1 MESLPVAHKIILALL
16 LLYVAPCL
24 HAQGGPPFLTD
35 DPGTPGDG
43 HWEINT
49 AWIHEG
55 RPGGQANELP
65 LVDINYGWGERIQ
78 LKYEASQ
85 LMIRGEDGISRSG
98 FSNSLAGVKWRFL
111 DDDKRGWSAS
121 TYPQVEFRNP
131 GSSSARRGL
140 VADETTLI
148 LPLEVV
154 KNLGHGLSVNA
165 DLGYVAPTRSDP
177 SWFYGAVLGREVRS
191 NLDLGIELHGE
202 CTQGGARSELTALLG
217 LRYKVSEH
225 SVLLVSVGRELHNYF
240 EARASVVSY
249 LGWQILR

>member
-1 MESLPVAHKIILALL
+1 MAPSSFFPTLILL
-16 LLYVAPCL
+16 LLSAVVAPAL
-24 HAQGGPPFLTD
+24 RAQGGPPFLTD

-65 LVDINYGWGERIQ
+65 LVDINYGWGDRVQ
-78 LKYEASQ
+78 LKYEASELVLREQ
-85 LMIRGEDGISRSG
+85 DGISRSG

-111 DDDKRGWSAS
+111 DDEKTGWSAS

-131 GSSSARRGL
+131 GSSSARRRL
-140 VADETTLI
+140 VADETTFI
-148 LPLEVV
+148 LPFEVV
-154 KNLGHGLSVNA
+154 KEISRGLRVNV
-165 DLGYVAPTRSDP
+165 DLGYVAPTRSDA
-177 SWFYGAVLGREVRS
+177 SWFYGAVFGGEIRPNLELGVEV
-191 NLDLGIELHGE
+191 HGE

-225 SVLLVSVGRELHNYF
+225 SLLLASAGRELHNHF
-240 EARASVVSY
+240 ETRANVVSY